1 MASLTHTHYT
11 PHDKNGFIKLFIALR
26 FFSVPS
32 FHTRTKV
39 QFLNKMRLLMKT
51 FKITYL
57 NFPGKNEAFFK
68 RIETMV
74 VKKLSLVPMW
84 TVASITSML
93 DLARRLDLVFCS
105 SMRLVLVV
113 SAKSLKRDP
122 NISKHCET

>member
-1 MASLTHTHYT
+1 
-11 PHDKNGFIKLFIALR
+11 
-26 FFSVPS
+26 
-32 FHTRTKV
+32 
-39 QFLNKMRLLMKT
+39 MKT

-57 NFPGKNEAFFK
+57 NFPGKNEAFLK
-68 RIETMV
+68 DLKHVIETMV